1 MAIFDMLNPSSKGHA
16 SQSLIKISEIRDG
29 ILILNDGT
37 MRNVLMISSV
47 NFALKSEE
55 EQNAIIYAYQEFI
68 NSLDFSIQLTVSS
81 RKMDIT
87 AYLEEVKR
95 LRDLQKNELLHLQM
109 TEYINF
115 IAELVKG
122 SNIMTKTFFVTIPF
136 SVAQS
141 KKEGAFGKISK
152 GAKGATGKH
161 VMSDVEFEHNKTQ
174 ILHRVE
180 QIAIGLRGI
189 GLRVVPL
196 QTQELLE
203 LFYNY
208 FNPKTSRNQRLRNVT
223 DLKLEETEAPL

>member
-1 MAIFDMLNPSSKGHA
+1 MAIFDMLNPSSKGRA

-37 MRNVLMISSV
+37 MRSVLMISSV

-115 IAELVKG
+115 IGELVKG

-136 SVAQS
+136 SVSQS
-141 KKEGAFGKISK
+141 KKEGTFGRITK
-152 GAKGATGKH
+152 GAKGATGNLK
-161 VMSDVEFEHNKTQ
+161 MNDVEFEHNKTQ

-196 QTQELLE
+196 KTQELIE

-208 FNPKTSRNQRLRNVT
+208 FNPTTSRNQKLRNVT
-223 DLKLEETEAPL
+223 DLKVEETESSL

>member
-1 MAIFDMLNPSSKGHA
+1 MAIFDMLNPSSKGRA

-37 MRNVLMISSV
+37 MRSVLMISSV

-115 IAELVKG
+115 IGELVKG

-136 SVAQS
+136 SVSQS
-141 KKEGAFGKISK
+141 KKEGTFGRITK
-152 GAKGATGKH
+152 GAKGATGNLK
-161 VMSDVEFEHNKTQ
+161 MNDVEFEHNKTQ

-196 QTQELLE
+196 KTQELIE

-208 FNPKTSRNQRLRNVT
+208 FNPTTSRNQKLRNVT
-223 DLKLEETEAPL
+223 ALKVEETEASL

>member
-1 MAIFDMLNPSSKGHA
+1 MALFDMLNPSSKGRP

-141 KKEGAFGKISK
+141 KKEGTFGRISK
-152 GAKGATGKH
+152 GAKGVAGKH
-161 VMSDVEFEHNKTQ
+161 VMSDIEFEHNKTQ
-174 ILHRVE
+174 LLHRVE

-196 QTQELLE
+196 KTQELLE

-208 FNPKTSRNQRLRNVT
+208 FNPNTSRSQRLRNVT
-223 DLKLEETEAPL
+223 DLKLEETEPSL

>member
-1 MAIFDMLNPSSKGHA
+1 MALFDMLNPSSKGRA

-37 MRNVLMISSV
+37 MRSVLMISSV

-115 IAELVKG
+115 IGELVKG

-136 SVAQS
+136 SASQS
-141 KKEGAFGKISK
+141 KKEGTFGRISK
-152 GAKGATGKH
+152 GAKGATGNLK
-161 VMSDVEFEHNKTQ
+161 MNDVEFEHNKTQ

-196 QTQELLE
+196 KTQELIE

-208 FNPKTSRNQRLRNVT
+208 FNPTTSRNQKLRNVT
-223 DLKLEETEAPL
+223 SLKLEETEAPL

>member
-1 MAIFDMLNPSSKGHA
+1 
-16 SQSLIKISEIRDG
+16 
-29 ILILNDGT
+29 
-37 MRNVLMISSV
+37 MISSV

-115 IAELVKG
+115 IGELVKG

-136 SVAQS
+136 SVSQS
-141 KKEGAFGKISK
+141 KKEGTFGRITK
-152 GAKGATGKH
+152 GAKGATGNLK
-161 VMSDVEFEHNKTQ
+161 MNDVEFEHNKTQ

-196 QTQELLE
+196 KTQELIE

-208 FNPKTSRNQRLRNVT
+208 FNPTTSRNQKLRNVT
-223 DLKLEETEAPL
+223 ALKVEETEASL

>member
-1 MAIFDMLNPSSKGHA
+1 MALFDMLHPSTKGRA

-29 ILILNDGT
+29 ILILQDST
-37 MRNVLMISSV
+37 MRSVLMISSI

-68 NSLDFSIQLTVSS
+68 NSLDFPIQLTVSS

-115 IAELVKG
+115 ISELVKG
-122 SNIMTKTFFVTIPF
+122 SNIMTKTFFATIPF
-136 SVAQS
+136 SVSQS
-141 KKEGAFGKISK
+141 KKEGIFDKITK
-152 GAKGATGKH
+152 GAKGSVGKH
-161 VMSDVEFEHNKTQ
+161 VMSDIEFEHNKTQ
-174 ILHRVE
+174 LMHRVE
-180 QIAIGLRGI
+180 QVAIGLRGI
-189 GLRVVPL
+189 GLRVAPL
-196 QTQELLE
+196 KTQELLE

-208 FNPKTSRNQRLRNVT
+208 FNPKTSRNQRLQNAVA
-223 DLKLEETEAPL
+223 LQLQETEEPL

>member
-1 MAIFDMLNPSSKGHA
+1 MAIFDMLNPSSKGRA

-37 MRNVLMISSV
+37 MRSVLMISSV

-115 IAELVKG
+115 IGELVKG

-136 SVAQS
+136 SVSQS
-141 KKEGAFGKISK
+141 KKEGTFGRITK
-152 GAKGATGKH
+152 GAKGATGNLK
-161 VMSDVEFEHNKTQ
+161 MNDVEFEHNKTQ

-196 QTQELLE
+196 KTQELIE

-208 FNPKTSRNQRLRNVT
+208 FNPTTSRNQKLRNVT
-223 DLKLEETEAPL
+223 DLKVEETEPAL

>member
-1 MAIFDMLNPSSKGHA
+1 
-16 SQSLIKISEIRDG
+16 
-29 ILILNDGT
+29 
-37 MRNVLMISSV
+37 MRSVLMISSV

-115 IAELVKG
+115 IGELVKG

-136 SVAQS
+136 SVSQS
-141 KKEGAFGKISK
+141 KKEGTFGRITK
-152 GAKGATGKH
+152 GAKGATGNLK
-161 VMSDVEFEHNKTQ
+161 MNDVEFEHNKTQ

-196 QTQELLE
+196 KTQELIE

-208 FNPKTSRNQRLRNVT
+208 FNPTTSRNQKLRNVT
-223 DLKLEETEAPL
+223 ALKVEETEASL

>member
-1 MAIFDMLNPSSKGHA
+1 MALFEMMAPSQKGKP
-16 SQSLIKISEIRDG
+16 SQSLLTISEMRDG
-29 ILILNDGT
+29 IVILKDGT
-37 MRNVLMISSV
+37 MRAILMISSV

-55 EQNAIIYAYQEFI
+55 EQNAIVYAYQDFI

-87 AYLEEVKR
+87 PYLEEVKR

-115 IAELVKG
+115 VGELVKG

-141 KKEGAFGKISK
+141 KKEGFFSKIGK
-152 GAKGATGKH
+152 GAKGAAGKH
-161 VMSDVEFEHNKTQ
+161 VVSDIEFEHNKTQ
-174 ILHRVE
+174 LMHRVE
-180 QIAIGLRGI
+180 QVAIGLRGI

-196 QTQELLE
+196 KTQELLE

-208 FNPKTSRNQRLRNVT
+208 FNPLTSRNQRLRNTPKLTLQET
-223 DLKLEETEAPL
+223 DAPL